1 MDTSFIAA
9 KIWLFHPQWAFT
21 SNHKR
26 QDITMTILQS
36 FQNPDFLAMSD
47 YFDVI
52 FIFLVGKKIIYFSG
66 SPFKI
71 EIENNYSDGK

>member
-1 MDTSFIAA
+1 
-9 KIWLFHPQWAFT
+9 
-21 SNHKR
+21 
-26 QDITMTILQS
+26 MTILQS

>member
-1 MDTSFIAA
+1 MT
-9 KIWLFHPQWAFT
+9 
-21 SNHKR
+21 
-26 QDITMTILQS
+26 TILQS